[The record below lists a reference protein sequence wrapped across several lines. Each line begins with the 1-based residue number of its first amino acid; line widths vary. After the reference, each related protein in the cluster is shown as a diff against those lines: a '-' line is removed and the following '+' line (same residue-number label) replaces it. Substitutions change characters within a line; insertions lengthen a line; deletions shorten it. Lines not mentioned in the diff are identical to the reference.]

1 MEFLKNI
8 FSFFRNLFTKKE
20 PVKMLEASQTENIA
34 KEKIDFINSLK
45 ISSSKQQ
52 KPNIEVTTCI
62 GDGLGIQPKISF

>member
-1 MEFLKNI
+1 
-8 FSFFRNLFTKKE
+8 
-20 PVKMLEASQTENIA
+20 MLEASQTENIA

-52 KPNIEVTTCI
+52 KTNIEVPTCI